1 MHQASTILD
10 GSTYHIVDL
19 CYPEGPRVVL
29 DHVTRIQTRAIGNVA
44 YLAVTCTPPKGRPTE
59 NYEINMDDLV
69 HWQWKEQDVNYS
81 VRRSEEMD
89 GQDLANNEAQRVAE
103 GGGIKVIHVGDLME
117 ALRRAGN

>member
-1 MHQASTILD
+1 MSQTSTILD
-10 GSTYHIVDL
+10 GSAYHIVDL

-59 NYEINMDDLV
+59 NYEMNMDDIH
-69 HWQWKEQDVNYS
+69 HWSWKEQDVNHS
-81 VRRSEEMD
+81 VERAREMD
-89 GQDLANNEAQRVAE
+89 EQDIAHSESKRVAE